1 MHDARFDLF
10 KNISRKR
17 KRKVSGGGE
26 ILTYIQLVKKVSV
39 QTSKLDAEV
48 QVQPFKSYIMMK
60 IESLVFDSIRHA
72 MYVCNHQY

>member
-1 MHDARFDLF
+1 MMQSSICLKKFRGREKEKLA
-10 KNISRKR
+10 
-17 KRKVSGGGE
+17 GEGE
-26 ILTYIQLVKKVSV
+26 ILTYIQLDKKVSV